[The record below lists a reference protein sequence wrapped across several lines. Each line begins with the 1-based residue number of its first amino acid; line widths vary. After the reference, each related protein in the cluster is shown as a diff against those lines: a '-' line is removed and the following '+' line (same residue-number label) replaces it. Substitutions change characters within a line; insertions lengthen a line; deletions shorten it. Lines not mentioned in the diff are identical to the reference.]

1 MTCINSE
8 EKVEG
13 NIGFHALL
21 GATAR
26 LFMWHQRWQLCNE
39 LHGFSMAENLSYF
52 QYFHLINF
60 QLAHRMLWWP
70 KMRPWP
76 CAPGGWNSA
85 SVGPWKS
92 RSATMWRYVLRC
104 GVIAFS
110 DCYIA
115 SPGQETSWTFS
126 ACWCPPRLKR
136 QPWSMLNASSRT
148 SSRRPKPPFMPLR
161 VTWLTM
167 ISLMLG
173 GSWHQGCGDTP
184 NARHCCLRVGHETI
198 SIRFCQT
205 ASLLGTSI
213 PTCLLLSFIVSPF
226 HKAWEAP
233 KVNLTVTLSSLL
245 LYRNRYITQARLRKP
260 TSQHLQANWMSCAT
274 TFNRRPRLCL
284 WTNCVSA
291 PLHGAWRRWRIA
303 TPIWQPALAPLAA
316 TCHHLPMHA
325 GEHKEHN
332 LPGMKSRHMKVPGM
346 KCCDSRRPCG

>member
-1 MTCINSE
+1 
-8 EKVEG
+8 
-13 NIGFHALL
+13 
-21 GATAR
+21 
-26 LFMWHQRWQLCNE
+26 
-39 LHGFSMAENLSYF
+39 MAENLSYF
-52 QYFHLINF
+52 QYFHIIYF
-60 QLAHRMLWWP
+60 QLARRMLWWP

-104 GVIAFS
+104 GAIAFS

-173 GSWHQGCGDTP
+173 GSWHHGCGDTP
-184 NARHCCLRVGHETI
+184 NAQHCCLRVGHETI

-213 PTCLLLSFIVSPF
+213 PTCLLLSFIVSPI

-233 KVNLTVTLSSLL
+233 KVNLTVMLSSLL
-245 LYRNRYITQARLRKP
+245 LYRNRAKANLSASPGKLDELRHDIQQKTQAL
-260 TSQHLQANWMSCAT
+260 SVDE
-274 TFNRRPRLCL
+274 LCL
-284 WTNCVSA
+284 RTTSRSLETVADRNAYMAARTGTPSRNLPPSSHARRRTQGAQSARHEVSA
-291 PLHGAWRRWRIA
+291 HESARNEVLR
-303 TPIWQPALAPLAA
+303 QQEALRL
-316 TCHHLPMHA
+316 
-325 GEHKEHN
+325 N
-332 LPGMKSRHMKVPGM
+332 QSVP
-346 KCCDSRRPCG
+346 